1 MGRGD
6 DGEDQMEEVDD
17 EKGRGGQLELNSNSI
32 FFFLGSFRPNTSPYL
47 DDKNRKRGRKRK
59 NRRTKTERRGSGER
73 GGGRK
78 GEGERGKGEEG

>member
-1 MGRGD
+1 MGRIKW
-6 DGEDQMEEVDD
+6 EEVDD
-17 EKGRGGQLELNSNSI
+17 EKGRGGRLELNSNSEC
-32 FFFLGSFRPNTSPYL
+32 FFAKDCNLGSFRPNTSPYL

-78 GEGERGKGEEG
+78 WKEERAKGEDG